1 MSRHA
6 ELMERGSI
14 TGEELQGMGEMG
26 PCELIDGRIVPMT
39 PAGGEHGRIELS
51 LAMRLKEFVTARKL
65 GWVMTG
71 EVGIYTQRD
80 PDRVRGADVAFVSR
94 ERMAGGAPKGFL
106 EEAPDL
112 VAEVMSPT
120 DRWVEVQRKIAEY
133 FATGVDRVWIVE
145 PENRAVSVFVSAT
158 ESHRLGEEDELVGE
172 GALAGFSLRVARLFD
187 E

>member
-1 MSRHA
+1 
-6 ELMERGSI
+6 
-14 TGEELQGMGEMG
+14 
-26 PCELIDGRIVPMT
+26 
-39 PAGGEHGRIELS
+39 
-51 LAMRLKEFVTARKL
+51 
-65 GWVMTG
+65 MTG

-80 PDRVRGADVAFVSR
+80 PDRVRGADVVFVSR

-120 DRWVEVQRKIAEY
+120 DRWVEVQQKIAEY
-133 FATGVDRVWIVE
+133 FATGVDRGWIVE